1 MPLERF
7 ELWDFGCAFSY
18 FLTCSFSIKDGHLFT
33 FLLIFPP
40 FQTPNSSVLCH
51 LWKSLNL
58 CLNLYLMC
66 SSSTASLSEFIQRDQ
81 EEDAFDTSAV
91 PGGCSRSLAES
102 YERGYFRSDMDLYV
116 SLWHG
121 LQSPSLRRVWI
132 SAIDAWIILLFITCF
147 QARELATATRRLTLP
162 TCMEIGL
169 ISVPYEARTSLKQ
182 HKSNPKSATFS
193 RLGGVFELCC
203 SIRQSPCQKSLQQ
216 LTCPSELQPDSWGSF
231 RLSLCWVLTQEQW
244 NCADW
249 WEWMCCPTCWYPYFC
264 SLLENL
270 SSSLWSP
277 KVLSMGC
284 RGVLGLQSKFPCAW
298 LMLYPFGLS

>member
-1 MPLERF
+1 
-7 ELWDFGCAFSY
+7 
-18 FLTCSFSIKDGHLFT
+18 
-33 FLLIFPP
+33 
-40 FQTPNSSVLCH
+40 
-51 LWKSLNL
+51 
-58 CLNLYLMC
+58 MC

-182 HKSNPKSATFS
+182 HKSNPNSATFS

-203 SIRQSPCQKSLQQ
+203 SVRQSLCQKSLHQ
-216 LTCPSELQPDSWGSF
+216 LTCPSELQPGSWGSS
-231 RLSLCWVLTQEQW
+231 RLSLCWVLTEEQW
-244 NCADW
+244 NCATW
-249 WEWMCCPTCWYPYFC
+249 WEWMCCPTCGILISAACLKTCLLPYG
-264 SLLENL
+264 LLMSHLWDTGECWG
-270 SSSLWSP
+270 SRASSLVPEWCYILS
-277 KVLSMGC
+277 VLA
-284 RGVLGLQSKFPCAW
+284 RQNGLRIISSLSCAV
-298 LMLYPFGLS
+298 G

>member
-1 MPLERF
+1 
-7 ELWDFGCAFSY
+7 
-18 FLTCSFSIKDGHLFT
+18 
-33 FLLIFPP
+33 
-40 FQTPNSSVLCH
+40 
-51 LWKSLNL
+51 
-58 CLNLYLMC
+58 MC

-182 HKSNPKSATFS
+182 HKSNPNSATFS

-203 SIRQSPCQKSLQQ
+203 SVRQSLCQKSLHQ
-216 LTCPSELQPDSWGSF
+216 LTCPSELQPGSWGEPSSF
-231 RLSLCWVLTQEQW
+231 PLLSPYTGAVKLCYLVRMNVL
-244 NCADW
+244 
-249 WEWMCCPTCWYPYFC
+249 PYLWYPYFC

-277 KVLSMGC
+277 NVPSMGY

-298 LMLYPFGLS
+298 MMLYPFGLS